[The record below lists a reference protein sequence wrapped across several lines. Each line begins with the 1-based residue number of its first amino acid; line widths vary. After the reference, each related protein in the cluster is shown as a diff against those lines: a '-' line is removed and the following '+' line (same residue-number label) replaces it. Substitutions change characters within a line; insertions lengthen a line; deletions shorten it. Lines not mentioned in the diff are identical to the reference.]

1 MIHVEVNPALLRW
14 ARERAGLSVDA
25 LAARFPKVGA
35 WESGEAR
42 PTLKQLERFAKAT
55 FTPIGFLFLEK
66 PPVERVPIPD
76 FRTVAGAAPVRP
88 SPDLLDTV
96 YLCQQRQAWYHD
108 FARSE
113 GVRPL
118 PFVGSASVG
127 DDEVAT
133 AAQIRRVL
141 GFDVEQRRRL
151 PTWTDALRL
160 FIRQAD
166 EAGILTMVSGVVGGN
181 NRRGLDLEE
190 FRGFALADP
199 IAPLVFING
208 ADTKAAQMFTLAHE
222 LAHVWLGE
230 SGVSDARAVD
240 VPSQEIERWCNRVAA
255 EVLAPLRVL
264 RDAYDR
270 DADLPGEVAR
280 LARRFKVS
288 TLVVLRRIH
297 DAGGLTRSAFHA
309 AYDEEVERLRA
320 APAGSGGNF
329 YLTLGARVSQRFAR
343 AVVTSTL
350 EGRTS
355 FTESLRLLGFQKM
368 ATFNQLADH
377 LGIGA

>member
-1 MIHVEVNPALLRW
+1 MNRVQVNPVLLRW

-25 LAARFPKVGA
+25 LVARFPKVGA
-35 WESGEAR
+35 WESGEAH

-88 SPDLLDTV
+88 SPDLLDMV
-96 YLCQQRQAWYHD
+96 YLCQQRQVWYHD

-113 GVRPL
+113 GAWPL
-118 PFVGSASVG
+118 PFVGSAGVG

-133 AAQIRRVL
+133 ATKIRRVL

-160 FIRQAD
+160 FVRQAD
-166 EAGILTMVSGVVGGN
+166 EAGILTMVSGVVGGS
-181 NRRGLDLEE
+181 NRRGLDPDE

-240 VPSQEIERWCNRVAA
+240 VPNQEIERWCNRVAA

-280 LARRFKVS
+280 LARRWPTIWAS
-288 TLVVLRRIH
+288 APDDLSSRRQRRPRPKQVGRH
-297 DAGGLTRSAFHA
+297 VWYNANPEQSGPARRLARFEALPWMNLNGRMSRASSVKFRRSSA
-309 AYDEEVERLRA
+309 A
-320 APAGSGGNF
+320 
-329 YLTLGARVSQRFAR
+329 
-343 AVVTSTL
+343 
-350 EGRTS
+350 
-355 FTESLRLLGFQKM
+355 
-368 ATFNQLADH
+368 
-377 LGIGA
+377 